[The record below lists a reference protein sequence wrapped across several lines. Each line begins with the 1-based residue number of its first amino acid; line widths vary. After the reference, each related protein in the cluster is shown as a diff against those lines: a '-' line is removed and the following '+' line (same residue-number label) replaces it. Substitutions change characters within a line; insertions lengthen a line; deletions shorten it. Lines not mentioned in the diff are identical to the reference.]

1 MSYIDVVVFLTEH
14 LPPIKNS
21 RKLFRRH
28 ITRFINKIH
37 EAIENLENNKKFLCF
52 PEELEY

>member
-1 MSYIDVVVFLTEH
+1 MSYIDDVVFLTEH
-14 LPPIKNS
+14 LSLIKNS

-37 EAIENLENNKKFLCF
+37 EAVENLENTKKFLCS
-52 PEELEY
+52 PEQLKY

>member
-14 LPPIKNS
+14 LPPIKKS

-37 EAIENLENNKKFLCF
+37 EAVENLENVKKFLCF
-52 PEELEY
+52 PQQLKH

>member
-1 MSYIDVVVFLTEH
+1 MSYIDDVVFLTEH
-14 LPPIKNS
+14 LSPIKNS

-28 ITRFINKIH
+28 ITRFINKTH

-52 PEELEY
+52 PEQLEY